1 VSIDLQAVDVGR
13 DKKSGF
19 PWRGFSFA
27 WVNEMGGTI
36 GGNATAL
43 TAGKVHRERK
53 WSFPYFGFGYAWTE
67 EMHGTCG
74 DQLEIDLVTTEI
86 SKKNEQRLP
95 WHGFGLSWIKESV
108 LTLKVSAA

>member
-1 VSIDLQAVDVGR
+1 MR
-13 DKKSGF
+13 
-19 PWRGFSFA
+19 W
-27 WVNEMGGTI
+27 GGTI
-36 GGNATAL
+36 GGNTTAL
-43 TAGKVHRERK
+43 TASKVRREKK

-74 DQLEIDLVTTEI
+74 GQLEIDLVTTEI

-108 LTLKVSAA
+108 LTLKVSAV